1 MLRKILLRLV
11 GHVRANS
18 HIRIHIMLTTH
29 THTHTT
35 HIHTTR
41 AHTQRINFRTFFSV
55 SKIYWE
61 ESCHDKGVN
70 DFRISQLFER
80 VSCESESR
88 A

>member
-18 HIRIHIMLTTH
+18 HIRIHIALTTH
-29 THTHTT
+29 THI

-55 SKIYWE
+55 SKIYRE